1 MLPILPCFSMSSS
14 LSQLTVISDIIPS
27 NAIYNIFFF
36 ITFFFFTLFTFLPLL
51 ELDIEAQ
58 YDLL

>member
-1 MLPILPCFSMSSS
+1 MSSS